1 MRFGINSFL
10 FVSPFTT
17 ASISLFKKFKAWGF
31 DTVEIPVE
39 APEHIDPAALKAAAQ
54 KAGIS
59 IGSLCACM
67 GPGRDLRGTDAE
79 QSTAL
84 SYVSALIDQAA
95 EMGCPRIIGPLYS
108 VVGKRGPVS
117 PTQKKTEFAAVVRNL
132 KALALLAAK
141 KGIELDVEPLNRFET
156 DFLNTCEQG
165 LKLLRAV
172 GARNVKL
179 HLDTFHMN
187 IEEKNQAAAIRKAG
201 KHLGHFHACG
211 TDRGTPGGDSL
222 DWAPIVDALQD
233 VGFTGDVVIESFT
246 QDVKVIAAA
255 AAIWRKIE
263 PKQND
268 IAVKG
273 LSNLR
278 RLFSHFP
285 STSKTVKPH
294 LSVTV
299 QNPTNPTNPT
309 KDMSV
314 KATKTAKSKP
324 AKAALKPIKAA
335 AKPAK
340 AALKPVKAAAKPAK
354 AALKP
359 VKAAAK
365 PAKAALKPVKAAAKP
380 AKAALK
386 PVKAAAKPAKAALKP
401 VKAAAKPAKA
411 ALKPVKA
418 AAKPAK
424 AALKPVK
431 AATKPAKV
439 ALKSAKAS
447 APAKKAASKK

>member
-17 ASISLFKKFKAWGF
+17 DSVKLFKKFKAWGF

-39 APEHIDPAALKAAAQ
+39 APEHIAPAALKAAAE
-54 KAGIS
+54 KAGIA
-59 IGSLCACM
+59 IGSVCACM
-67 GPGRDLRGTDAE
+67 GPGRDLRGTVAE
-79 QSTAL
+79 QETAIAYIST
-84 SYVSALIDQAA
+84 LIGQAA

-108 VVGKRGPVS
+108 VVGKRGPV
-117 PTQKKTEFAAVVRNL
+117 PAARKKTEFATVVKNL
-132 KALALLAAK
+132 KVLAALAAK

-165 LKLLRAV
+165 LKLLKAV
-172 GARNVKL
+172 GAKNVKL

-187 IEEKNQAAAIRKAG
+187 IEEKNQAAAIRKVG
-201 KHLGHFHACG
+201 RHLGHFHACG

-222 DWAPIVDALQD
+222 DWAPIVSALHD
-233 VGFTGDVVIESFT
+233 IGYGGDVVIESFT

-263 PKQND
+263 PRQND

-273 LSNLR
+273 LANMI
-278 RLFSHFP
+278 RLFGP
-285 STSKTVKPH
+285 SARNSATANSD
-294 LSVTV
+294 LSVRV
-299 QNPTNPTNPT
+299 KNQT
-309 KDMSV
+309 KP
-314 KATKTAKSKP
+314 TKTAKAMSVKSTKTATAKTATKP
-324 AKAALKPIKAA
+324 AKAAAKSVKVAAKSVKAAAKPVKAA

-340 AALKPVKAAAKPAK
+340 AAAKPVKAAAKPAK

-386 PVKAAAKPAKAALKP
+386 PVKAAAKPAKAA
-401 VKAAAKPAKA
+401 AKPAKA

-424 AALKPVK
+424 AALK
-431 AATKPAKV
+431 
-439 ALKSAKAS
+439 SAKAS
-447 APAKKAASKK
+447 APAKKAVSKK